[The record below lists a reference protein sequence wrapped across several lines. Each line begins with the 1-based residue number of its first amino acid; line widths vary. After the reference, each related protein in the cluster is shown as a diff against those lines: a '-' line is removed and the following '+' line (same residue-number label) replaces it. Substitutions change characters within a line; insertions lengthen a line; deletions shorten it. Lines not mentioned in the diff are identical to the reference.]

1 VPVFRTLESRMEQ
14 SFAGLLDALEQA
26 GTPDEA
32 WRAGSEWLAATG
44 VEWCLYTY
52 TAERWVPGGQQ
63 RIRYSSLP
71 PAWMDHYSAQGFF
84 RVDPAIRHCVEGIVP
99 TFTGIDAPA
108 RGEVSARRLW
118 EDALSAGLGSGVVIP
133 LRLPGSALGGF
144 SLVTGMVGREFLAWH
159 RRCGR
164 WATLGAHA
172 IDQRVLT
179 LAAPPTEKI
188 RLSPR
193 ERECLTWLA
202 SGLRHDR
209 IAEKLGITVPTV
221 ELHLANARRR
231 LGARTREQA
240 LARAV
245 ALGLLDL

>member
-1 VPVFRTLESRMEQ
+1 MPTIGRVRASRNLWISSTVPAFRTLESSMEQ
-14 SFAGLLDALEQA
+14 SFAGLLDALDQA

-32 WRAGSEWLAATG
+32 WRAGSQWLAAAG
-44 VEWCLYTY
+44 VQWCLYTY

-71 PAWMDHYSAQGFF
+71 QSWMDYYAAQCFF
-84 RVDPAIRHCVEGIVP
+84 RVDPAIRHCIDGAVP

-108 RGEVSARRLW
+108 RVDGPALRLW

-159 RRCGR
+159 QRHGR

-179 LAAPPTEKI
+179 LASPPVEMP

-202 SGLRHDR
+202 GGLRHDR
-209 IAEKLGITVPTV
+209 IADDP
-221 ELHLANARRR
+221 H
-231 LGARTREQA
+231 
-240 LARAV
+240 
-245 ALGLLDL
+245 